1 LIAFVASTHAPKAFS
16 PFLVHIIVR
25 IDCIHCIR
33 TGISAILA
41 NPRAHNPCC
50 FGTSSLGTAGG
61 TAVTITGS
69 GFTDADDVTFG
80 GVEAAS
86 FDVIGDGVIAAV
98 SPPMPAGVWDVT
110 VITPAGTSAFVSADR
125 VTLTAASAP
134 AVSGLG
140 TSSGS
145 TAGGTLVTV
154 SGSGFTAADAVLFGA
169 VPATNFTVISDTSVT
184 AIASA
189 QAAGTVDVTIVGPTG
204 NSVVGSSDQFT
215 YSAASSPTVTGLSPT
230 SGSVNGGTV
239 VTITG
244 TNFTAATAVTFGS
257 LAAASFT
264 VVSGTTILA
273 TEPAKTSTGN
283 VYVTVTTAGGTSSTG
298 SASQF
303 DNTTGTTPSITALS
317 PSSGPV
323 GGGNT
328 VTFTGVGFTGASQVT
343 YAGGQL
349 SATSGPTGGG
359 TFVSVTGSNFTTA
372 TFVKFG
378 IGYASSY
385 TILSDTQLTAIAP
398 FAMGA
403 GTVDVTVVNGGGTSA
418 TSSAPRATAGTRAC
432 RTPLSRTT

>member
-1 LIAFVASTHAPKAFS
+1 MS
-16 PFLVHIIVR
+16 PF
-25 IDCIHCIR
+25 
-33 TGISAILA
+33 SA
-41 NPRAHNPCC
+41 
-50 FGTSSLGTAGG
+50 S
-61 TAVTITGS
+61 ITGS
-69 GFTDADDVTFG
+69 GFTDAYDVTFG

-86 FDVIGDGVIAAV
+86 FSVIGDGVIAAV
-98 SPPMPAGVWDVT
+98 SPPMPAGVWDVS
-110 VITPAGTSAFVSADR
+110 VSTPVGTSAFVSADR
-125 VTLTAASAP
+125 VTVTAASAP

-140 TSSGS
+140 TNSGS

-154 SGSGFTAADAVLFGA
+154 SGSGFTAADAVMFGA
-169 VPATNFTVISDTSVT
+169 VPATSFTIISDSSVT
-184 AIASA
+184 AIAPA
-189 QAAGTVDVTIVGPTG
+189 QAAGTVDVTLAGPTG

-215 YSAASSPTVTGLSPT
+215 YSAASNPTVTALSPT

-239 VTITG
+239 VTIIRYKPYRSH
-244 TNFTAATAVTFGS
+244 GS

-264 VVSGTTILA
+264 GVSSTTILA
-273 TEPAKTSTGN
+273 SEPAKTSTRN

-328 VTFTGVGFTGASQVT
+328 VTFTGVGFTGTSQVT
-343 YAGGQL
+343 YGGGQVPFTVL
-349 SATSGPTGGG
+349 SDTALSVTMPFYLQTGSVSFSVIVPGGVPGASYTFQSLTQSAPTVTGLGATSGPTGGG
-359 TFVSVTGSNFTTA
+359 TFVTVTGSNFTTA

-378 IGYASSY
+378 MGYASSY

-403 GTVDVTVVNGGGTSA
+403 GTIIPDSTRSTASCNSA
-418 TSSAPRATAGTRAC
+418 
-432 RTPLSRTT
+432 